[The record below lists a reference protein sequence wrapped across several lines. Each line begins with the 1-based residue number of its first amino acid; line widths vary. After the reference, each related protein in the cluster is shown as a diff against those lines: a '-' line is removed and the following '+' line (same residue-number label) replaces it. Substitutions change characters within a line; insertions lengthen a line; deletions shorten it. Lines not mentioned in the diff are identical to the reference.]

1 MKRFRFSSL
10 MLVLGLLF
18 IYLPMLILVIYSF
31 NASKLVTVWGGWSIK
46 WYVGL
51 LDNSQLMGSVVRSLE
66 IACYTAVA
74 AVALGTLAAFV
85 LTRITRFKGRTLFG
99 GLVTAPL
106 VMPEVI
112 TGLSLLLLFVA
123 MAQMIGWPQERGIVT
138 IWIAHTTFCA
148 AYVAVVVSARLR
160 ELDLSIE
167 EAAMDLGAKPWKVFF
182 LITIPMIAPS
192 LAAGG
197 MMSFAL
203 SLDDLV
209 LASFV
214 SGPGSTTLPMEV
226 FSAVRLGVKP
236 EINAVASL
244 ILLAVSIV
252 TFLVWFFSLRAEES
266 RKRAIQQAIEE
277 AAADSWKQP
286 DVRRAQAPEA
296 A

>member
-1 MKRFRFSSL
+1 
-10 MLVLGLLF
+10 
-18 IYLPMLILVIYSF
+18 
-31 NASKLVTVWGGWSIK
+31 
-46 WYVGL
+46 
-51 LDNSQLMGSVVRSLE
+51 
-66 IACYTAVA
+66 VA

-85 LTRITRFKGRTLFG
+85 LTRVTRFKGRTLFG

-244 ILLAVSIV
+244 ILLSVSLV
-252 TFLVWFFSLRAEES
+252 TFMVWYFSRQAEE
-266 RKRAIQQAIEE
+266 RRRRAIQQAIEE
-277 AAADSWKQP
+277 GAAANVSQP
-286 DVRRAQAPEA
+286 QVRRPAQAA
-296 A
+296 AQA